1 MPKNVEND
9 KNKDKNDNIVSA
21 EAGAATIPVA
31 APAPAAANIPPAE
44 SVEVGA
50 STPVTPVAAIRS
62 RRLGTGVIIGI
73 SAAGVALL
81 AGVFGGGIAL
91 GAVTA
96 SHGPA
101 GISHGMDEAGS
112 RMQGGQMQ
120 GGQMQGGQMPGGE
133 KQRGQMPDRPGML
146 PQERD
151 AQGMKMIP
159 GGTPGQ
165 NVPTAAP
172 IPTN

>member
-9 KNKDKNDNIVSA
+9 KNKNNSDKIVSA
-21 EAGAATIPVA
+21 EAGTS
-31 APAPAAANIPPAE
+31 APDA
-44 SVEVGA
+44 SV
-50 STPVTPVAAIRS
+50 TTIRS
-62 RRLGTGVIIGI
+62 RRLGTGAIIGI

-81 AGVFGGGIAL
+81 AGAFGGGIAL

-101 GISHGMDEAGS
+101 GISHEMDQAGS
-112 RMQGGQMQ
+112 RMPGHQMRDGQMRE
-120 GGQMQGGQMPGGE
+120 GQMPGGQ
-133 KQRGQMPDRPGML
+133 KQRGQMPEGPGMPPL
-146 PQERD
+146 EPG

-159 GGTPGQ
+159 GVTPGQ
-165 NVPTAAP
+165 SAPTAAP